1 MENGSINLNINR
13 QEIVNNTNLL
23 FVLKNLRKFVSF
35 VLLIPGGLMMYIE
48 EISIVNFK
56 NLKDVQVVFSPR
68 LNCLIGNNGAGK
80 TNLMDAVYYL
90 SFCKSFF
97 TAVDQFNINHDE
109 QFFML
114 NGNYKRLS
122 SSENITCGLKKG
134 QKKQFKR
141 NSKIYKRL
149 AEHIGLLP
157 LVMITPSDVN
167 LILGGSDER
176 RKFMDGVISQFNQNY
191 LDDLLKYNRA
201 LQQRNNLLKQFA
213 AERYFE
219 DELLSVWDNQ
229 LIEYGTR
236 IHAERQKFVK
246 KLIPVFQQ
254 YYSYISQG
262 NEKVGLTHQSDLY
275 EHDFEKLLNDSLPK
289 DRLVQ
294 YTSAGV
300 HKDDLVFNIDEFP
313 IKKLGSQG
321 QKKTYLVA
329 LKLAQFDFIK
339 EISGMHPILLLDDI
353 FDKLD
358 SNRVEQIVKLV
369 SDKQFGQIFITD
381 TNREHLDVILEKINT
396 GYRIFQVN
404 AGKIEL
410 KQ

>member
-1 MENGSINLNINR
+1 M
-13 QEIVNNTNLL
+13 
-23 FVLKNLRKFVSF
+23 
-35 VLLIPGGLMMYIE
+35 LIDGGKTMYIE
-48 EISIVNFK
+48 SVSIVNFK
-56 NLKDVQVVFSPR
+56 NLKDVQVEFSPK

-114 NGNYKRLS
+114 SGNYKRFDS
-122 SSENITCGLKKG
+122 NETITCGLKKG

-201 LQQRNNLLKQFA
+201 LLQRNNLLKQFA

-219 DELLSVWDNQ
+219 QELLSVWDEQ
-229 LIEYGTR
+229 LMEYGTR
-236 IHAERQKFVK
+236 IHSERQKFVE
-246 KLIPVFQQ
+246 KLIPVFQR
-254 YYSYISQG
+254 YYTYISQG

-275 EHDFEKLLNDSLPK
+275 TRSFAELMQEALPK
-289 DRLVQ
+289 DRMAQ
-294 YTSAGV
+294 HTTAGI
-300 HKDDLVFNIDEFP
+300 HKDDLVFNIDKYP
-313 IKKLGSQG
+313 IRKLGSQG

-339 EISGMHPILLLDDI
+339 EISGMNPILLLDDI

-358 SNRVEQIVKLV
+358 SSRVEQIVKLV
-369 SDKQFGQIFITD
+369 SDEQFGQIFMTD
-381 TNREHLDVILEKINT
+381 TNREHLDIILEKIDT
-396 GYRIFQVN
+396 GYRIFNVN
-404 AGKIEL
+404 SGQIEL